1 MLRLT
6 LLWEFPECKILAC
19 AFGWTPNCIP
29 LKKRVALHS
38 YCKFALLRAHQ
49 TGKRF
54 SDFQIP
60 EKENYQWTKSCEL
73 ACFKREVVLD
83 HDLRF

>member
-6 LLWEFPECKILAC
+6 LLWEFPECKFWRLQ
-19 AFGWTPNCIP
+19 

-38 YCKFALLRAHQ
+38 YSKFALIRAHQ

-60 EKENYQWTKSCEL
+60 EKEITNGQDHVSL
-73 ACFKREVVLD
+73 HVLRE
-83 HDLRF
+83 R

>member
-6 LLWEFPECKILAC
+6 LLWEFPECKFWRLHLGGC
-19 AFGWTPNCIP
+19 LS

-38 YCKFALLRAHQ
+38 YCKFALIRAHQ

-60 EKENYQWTKSCEL
+60 EKEITNGQNHVSL
-73 ACFKREVVLD
+73 LVLRE
-83 HDLRF
+83 R

>member
-6 LLWEFPECKILAC
+6 LLWEFPECKFWRLHL
-19 AFGWTPNCIP
+19 GGHLLNCIP

-38 YCKFALLRAHQ
+38 YCKFALIRAHQ

-60 EKENYQWTKSCEL
+60 EKEITKGQNHVSL
-73 ACFKREVVLD
+73 LVLRE
-83 HDLRF
+83 R

>member
-6 LLWEFPECKILAC
+6 LLWEFPECKFLAF
-19 AFGWTPNCIP
+19 AFGWTPDGIP

-38 YCKFALLRAHQ
+38 YCKFALIRAHQ

-60 EKENYQWTKSCEL
+60 ENEITNGQNHVSL
-73 ACFKREVVLD
+73 HVLRERGVD
-83 HDLRF
+83 HLGF

>member
-6 LLWEFPECKILAC
+6 LLWEFPECKFWRLHLGGC
-19 AFGWTPNCIP
+19 LP

-38 YCKFALLRAHQ
+38 YCKFALIRAHQ

-73 ACFKREVVLD
+73 ACFKREIVLD
-83 HDLRF
+83 HLGF